1 MCRRMRTL
9 IGRIATVE
17 AAQGRATVILFH
29 WIYTD
34 IRKVRYR
41 PTCSQSQIHTGKLSS
56 SVQLSWTVF
65 RCVLGWTD
73 VDICDASSVWTGFR
87 RQYTEWGKIKYP
99 NTKIAISQKRLNIF
113 APNFAH
119 LFVRILCTNVLLCA
133 VFTWHYRT
141 SNWRKRKLQERIS
154 QLNKK
159 LILLLK

>member
-1 MCRRMRTL
+1 MYRRLRTL

-34 IRKVRYR
+34 IRKVRYLLAK
-41 PTCSQSQIHTGKLSS
+41 PNPHGKTELLSS
-56 SVQLSWTVF
+56 VELNCFSVCIGLNRRRHLWRQLSAW
-65 RCVLGWTD
+65 
-73 VDICDASSVWTGFR
+73 AGFR
-87 RQYTEWGKIKYP
+87 RQYTGWGKIKYP
-99 NTKIAISQKRLNIF
+99 NTKIPISQKCLNIF

-119 LFVRILCTNVLLCA
+119 LFVRTLCTNVLLCA
-133 VFTWHYRT
+133 VFTWHT